1 MSTLTPRL
9 VHPTAHSHFDG
20 DLSLGLTQITVFPT
34 ASLDLGN
41 VMIENGNV
49 SFDPTNPDVTFEGD
63 IIQNNCSDN
72 TGTLIVDAKQGSDET
87 DVLVQV
93 TASTD
98 VERTNGDEV
107 LCENLLVGQ
116 TVETRGELLT
126 GDTVDAIRVELQ

>member
-1 MSTLTPRL
+1 ML
-9 VHPTAHSHFDG
+9 VSIQ
-20 DLSLGLTQITVFPT
+20 LI
-34 ASLDLGN
+34 
-41 VMIENGNV
+41 
-49 SFDPTNPDVTFEGD
+49 PDVTFEGD

-72 TGTLIVDAKQGSDET
+72 TGTLIVEAKQGSDET

-116 TVETRGELLT
+116 TIETRGELLT

>member
-1 MSTLTPRL
+1 MSALTPRL

-49 SFDPTNPDVTFEGD
+49 NFDPTSPDVTFLGD
-63 IIQNNCSDN
+63 IIQNNCSGN
-72 TGTLIVDAKQGSDET
+72 TGTLIVEAKQGSDET

-116 TVETRGELLT
+116 TIETRGELLT

>member
-1 MSTLTPRL
+1 MSTLTPRF

-34 ASLDLGN
+34 ARLDLGN

-49 SFDPTNPDVTFEGD
+49 SFNPTNPDVTFEGD

-72 TGTLIVDAKQGSDET
+72 TGTLIVEAKQGSDET